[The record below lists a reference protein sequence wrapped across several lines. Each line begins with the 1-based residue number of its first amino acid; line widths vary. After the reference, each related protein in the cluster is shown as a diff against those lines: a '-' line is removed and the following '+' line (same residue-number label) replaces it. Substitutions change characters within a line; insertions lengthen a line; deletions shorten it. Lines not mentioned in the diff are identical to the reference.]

1 MVNSTSKTR
10 KIMVTLLLSLFILA
24 AFIISGF
31 TIAGI
36 EQQNPAKLLPLG
48 QEQVNVI
55 TNGGFELPFEDRE
68 GVAPFWE
75 PYSNGQAQFGWYEET
90 WPEAVYEGER
100 AQLMEIFLVEPNV
113 QSRVIAIHQT
123 VDVRPNSI
131 YDLEFFAM
139 MRSQVQPGDR
149 NRGEFEMHWG
159 IDYSG
164 EANYDNVEEWVFIP
178 LEEQFRLGSTGEYP
192 DDVPLFY
199 EVVTGTVETEDSSRI
214 TLFIR
219 GLKKFSTGAEVNF
232 DVDEVSLIGP
242 PPGPVVIITPV
253 PTVTVPSTPQPAIPD
268 TGAVVPQNFSR
279 GALIFGGLV
288 LVVLG
293 GAAVAGLLMKRQQL

>member
-1 MVNSTSKTR
+1 MVNSSFKTR
-10 KIMVTLLLSLFILA
+10 RIMVMMLLTLFILV
-24 AFIISGF
+24 AFAISGF

-36 EQQNPAKLLPLG
+36 EQHSPVKLVPLG
-48 QEQVNVI
+48 QERVNVI
-55 TNGGFELPFEDRE
+55 TNGGFELPWEDRE
-68 GVAPFWE
+68 GVAPLWE
-75 PYSNGQAQFGWYEET
+75 GYSNGQAQFGWYEET
-90 WPEAVYEGER
+90 WPEAVYEGKQ

-113 QSRVIAIHQT
+113 QSRVMAIYQT
-123 VDVRPNSI
+123 VNVRPNSV
-131 YDLEFFAM
+131 YDLEFFAL

-149 NRGEFEMHWG
+149 NKGEFEMHWG

-164 EANYDNVEEWVFIP
+164 EGNYDNVEEWVFIP

-199 EVVTGTVETEDSSRI
+199 QAVTGTVETEDSSHI

-232 DVDEVSLIGP
+232 DVDEVSLVGP
-242 PPGPVVIITPV
+242 PPGPVVIITPETPV
-253 PTVTVPSTPQPAIPD
+253 EPTPQPAIPA
-268 TGAVVPQNFSR
+268 TGAIVPQNFSR
-279 GALIFGGLV
+279 GALVFGGLV

-293 GAAVAGLLMKRQQL
+293 AGAVAGLLLNRRQI